1 MLRTLLL
8 YVAIIATNVSAATAA
23 TTDVPRG
30 KLPRLVEPVAY
41 AVDLR
46 MDARADRYSGTVA
59 IELEVKEATDHFYF
73 HARGSTLSDVQL
85 IRARMAPI
93 AAKTEL
99 VDAAGGTVRVSSAQP
114 ISPGRWQLRL
124 NFDAPYDQRLQ
135 GAYKVK
141 TGGADY
147 VMTQME
153 PLGARNAFPSF
164 DEPAFKTPW
173 TFSITAPKGDTA
185 IFNTQETGTETL
197 SDGWVKHV
205 YAQTKPLPTY
215 LIAFAVGPWE
225 VIDFDAIPKT
235 ALRERPIPLRGI
247 AAKGQSQRMK
257 YMLGETAKI
266 TIALEEYF
274 DYAYPY
280 DKLDLLAA
288 PDFAYGAMENP
299 GLITYRDSLMFAD
312 LKSAT
317 SQRRGALGT
326 HTHELGHQ
334 WFGNVVTMPWWDD
347 IWLNEAFA
355 TWIAAKIV
363 HQIYP
368 ELEADMDLLGRGLG
382 AMGSDSLATARRI
395 HNPVEDWTEISSTFD
410 GITYQKGGAVLS
422 MMERYLGKDKFRAA
436 LRAHMRKFEFG
447 SATSIDLGD
456 SLAAQSDQ
464 PNVLRKAFASF
475 TDQPGVPMLD
485 TTLACK
491 DGKATLSVAQSRY
504 APIGATFAT
513 DTQWR
518 VPMCVRVGRGGESAV
533 ECHLLDDAT
542 ASVALAGDTCPD
554 YVHPN
559 ADGAGYYRFRLDDA
573 AQKSLNA
580 AFAKLNAFEQRV
592 LADSL
597 GAAFSSGETSVAQYL
612 DAAPGFAVA
621 QQGDVITAPLG
632 NLEWIKERVA
642 TPAQRERIDTM
653 LRDIWGAKL
662 KELGIDHRD
671 GDSEATKSLRVD
683 LIGVLSDHGRPQWL
697 IDDLAARG
705 RKIIGLGGA
714 GKLDAD
720 AVHRDLLGVSLRTV
734 AHIEGKAAFDLIEQ
748 HLATNE
754 DSVIRGALMGALAA
768 TTDAAL
774 LDRVL
779 KLGIG
784 PTVKSGELTRLY
796 FGASDQPANHPAIW
810 AFVQQN
816 YDALLNKAPSVWQGK
831 IAFFGSAALCTNA
844 GADELQAFFA
854 ERVKDL
860 EGGPRALAQGVE
872 GVKLCA
878 ARVAKHQ
885 QH

>member
-1 MLRTLLL
+1 MFKNAMLCLTLLAAS
-8 YVAIIATNVSAATAA
+8 VAQASDA
-23 TTDVPRG
+23 PRG
-30 KLPRLVEPVAY
+30 KLPRQVVPTSY

-46 MDARADRYSGTVA
+46 MDARADRYSGAVA
-59 IELEVKEATDHFYF
+59 IELEVKEATDHFF
-73 HARGSTLSDVQL
+73 IHARGSALKDVQL
-85 IRARMAPI
+85 VRARMAPI

-99 VDAAGGTVRVSSAQP
+99 VDAAGGTVRVTSP
-114 ISPGRWQLRL
+114 RNMEPGRWQLRL
-124 NFDAPYDQRLQ
+124 AFDAPYDQRLQ

-141 TGGADY
+141 TGGLDY

-173 TFSITAPKGDTA
+173 TFTISVPKGDTA
-185 IFNTQETGTETL
+185 IFNTQETGSEVL
-197 SDGWVKHV
+197 ADGWVKHS
-205 YAQTKPLPTY
+205 YAQTRPLPSY

-225 VIDFDAIPKT
+225 VIEFDAIAKT

-274 DYAYPY
+274 DFAYPY

-317 SQRRGALGT
+317 SLRRGALGT

-363 HQIYP
+363 QQIYP
-368 ELEADMDLLGRGLG
+368 ELEADMDLVSGGIG

-436 LRAHMRKFEFG
+436 LRAHMRKFAFD
-447 SATSIDLGD
+447 SATSLDLAD

-464 PNVLRKAFASF
+464 PDVLRKAFASF
-475 TDQPGVPMLD
+475 TDQAGVPMLD
-485 TTLACK
+485 TTLACA
-491 DGKATLSVAQSRY
+491 DGKATLTIRQSRY

-513 DTQWR
+513 AAQWQ
-518 VPMCVRVGRGGESAV
+518 VPMCVRVGRGDANSS
-533 ECHLLDDAT
+533 ECHLLAAAEST
-542 ASVALAGDTCPD
+542 VTLAGDTCPD

-559 ADGAGYYRFRLDDA
+559 ADGAGYYRFRLDEA

-580 AFAKLNAFEQRV
+580 AFEKLNDFEQRV

-597 GAAFSSGETSVAQYL
+597 GAAFSSGEVSVAQYL
-612 DAAPGFAVA
+612 DAAPRFATA
-621 QQGDVITAPLG
+621 KQGDVITAPLG

-642 TPAQRERIDTM
+642 TTAQSERIDTM
-653 LRDIWGAKL
+653 LRDIWGVKL
-662 KELGIDHRD
+662 KDLGIDHRD

-683 LIGVLSDHGRPQWL
+683 LIGKLSDHGRPQWL
-697 IDDLAARG
+697 VDELAVRG
-705 RKIIGLGGA
+705 RKVIGLGGD

-720 AVHRDLLGVSLRTV
+720 AVHRDLLGPSLRTV
-734 AHIEGKAAFDLIEQ
+734 AQVEGKPAFDLIER
-748 HLATNE
+748 HLAASE
-754 DSVIRGALMGALAA
+754 DSVIRGALMGALANTA
-768 TTDAAL
+768 NPEL
-774 LDRVL
+774 LDRTL
-779 KLGIG
+779 ALGIG
-784 PTVKSGELTRLY
+784 PSVKSGEMTRLF
-796 FGASDQPANHPAIW
+796 FGAANHPGNHAAIW
-810 AFVQQN
+810 AFVQKH

-831 IAFFGSAALCTNA
+831 IAFFGSSALCTEA
-844 GADELQAFFA
+844 GAAELQAFFA
-854 ERVKDL
+854 DRVKDL
-860 EGGPRALAQGVE
+860 EGGPRALAQGIE

-885 QH
+885 QR

>member
-1 MLRTLLL
+1 MLRTLLFSL
-8 YVAIIATNVSAATAA
+8 AILATSVVHAS
-23 TTDVPRG
+23 DVPRG
-30 KLPRLVEPVAY
+30 KLPRQVVPTSY

-46 MDARADRYSGTVA
+46 MDARADRYSGAVA
-59 IELEVKEATDHFYF
+59 IELEVKEATDHFF
-73 HARGSTLSDVQL
+73 IHARGSTLKDVQL

-93 AAKTEL
+93 AATTEL
-99 VDAAGGTVRVSSAQP
+99 VDAGGGTVRVTSPQP

-124 NFDAPYDQRLQ
+124 AFDAPYDQRLQ

-141 TGGADY
+141 TGGLDY

-153 PLGARNAFPSF
+153 PLGARNAFPNF

-173 TFSITAPKGDTA
+173 TFTISVPKGDTA

-197 SDGWVKHV
+197 ADGWVKHS
-205 YAQTKPLPTY
+205 YAQTRPLPSY

-225 VIDFDAIPKT
+225 LIDFDAIPKT
-235 ALRERPIPLRGI
+235 ALRDHAIPLRGV
-247 AAKGQSQRMK
+247 AARGQSQRMK

-266 TIALEEYF
+266 VTALEAYF
-274 DYAYPY
+274 DYPYPY

-334 WFGNVVTMPWWDD
+334 WFGDLVTMPWWDD

-355 TWIAAKIV
+355 TWISAKIV

-368 ELEADMDLLGRGLG
+368 ELEADMDLLGGGLG
-382 AMGSDSLATARRI
+382 AMGADSLATARRI
-395 HNPVEDWTEISSTFD
+395 HNPVEDWTEVSSTFD

-436 LRAHMRKFEFG
+436 LRAHMRKFAFG

-456 SLAAQSDQ
+456 SLAAQSDN
-464 PNVLRKAFASF
+464 PDVLRKAFASF

-491 DGKATLSVAQSRY
+491 DGKATLSVKQSRY
-504 APIGATFAT
+504 APIGASFAT
-513 DTQWR
+513 DTQWL
-518 VPMCVRVGRGGESAV
+518 VPMCVRVGRGDTTST
-533 ECHLLDDAT
+533 ECHLLDHAEST
-542 ASVALAGDTCPD
+542 ITLAGDTCPD

-559 ADGAGYYRFRLDDA
+559 ADGAGYYRFRLDA
-573 AQKSLNA
+573 EAQNALNT
-580 AFAKLNAFEQRV
+580 AFVKLNAFEQRV
-592 LADSL
+592 LADSV
-597 GAAFSSGETSVAQYL
+597 GAAFDAGTMTVAQYL
-612 DAAPGFAVA
+612 DAAPRFAKA
-621 QQGDVITAPLG
+621 THGDVITAPLG
-632 NLEWIKERVA
+632 DLEWIKERVA
-642 TPAQRERIDTM
+642 TSAQQERIDTM
-653 LRDIWGAKL
+653 LRDIWGAQL
-662 KELGIDHRD
+662 KTLGVDHRD

-683 LIGVLSDHGRPQWL
+683 LINTLSEHGRPQWL
-697 IDDLAARG
+697 VDDLAARG
-705 RKIIGLGGA
+705 RKIIGSGDDA
-714 GKLDAD
+714 KLDVD
-720 AVHRDLLGVSLRTV
+720 AVHRDLLGASLRTV
-734 AHIEGKAAFDLIEQ
+734 ARVDGTPAFDLIER

-754 DSVIRGALMGALAA
+754 DSVIRGALMGALGN
-768 TTDAAL
+768 TRDPAL
-774 LDRVL
+774 LQRAL
-779 KLGIG
+779 KLGLG
-784 PTVKSGELTRLY
+784 PSVKSGEMIRLY
-796 FGASDQPANHPAIW
+796 FGATEQPENHAAIW
-810 AFVQQN
+810 AFVQQQ
-816 YDALLNKAPSVWQGK
+816 YDALLNKLPSVWQGK
-831 IAFFGSAALCTNA
+831 IAFFGSAALCSEA
-844 GADELQAFFA
+844 GANELQGFFA
-854 ERVKDL
+854 NRVKDL

-872 GVKLCA
+872 GVKLCT

>member
-1 MLRTLLL
+1 MLRTVLCSLVVL
-8 YVAIIATNVSAATAA
+8 ASSIAHAG
-23 TTDVPRG
+23 DVPRG
-30 KLPRLVEPVAY
+30 KLPRQVVPTAY

-46 MDARADRYSGTVA
+46 MDARADRYSGAVA
-59 IELEVKEATDHFYF
+59 IDLEVKEATDHFF
-73 HARGSTLSDVQL
+73 IHARGSTLKDVQL
-85 IRARMAPI
+85 IRARMAPL
-93 AAKTEL
+93 AATTEW
-99 VDAAGGTVRVSSAQP
+99 VDAAGGTVRVTSPRSME
-114 ISPGRWQLRL
+114 PGRWQLRL
-124 NFDAPYDQRLQ
+124 AFEAPYDQRLQ

-141 TGGADY
+141 TGGLDY

-173 TFSITAPKGDTA
+173 TFSLTVPKGDTA
-185 IFNTQETGTETL
+185 IFNTQETGTEAL
-197 SDGWVKHV
+197 ADGWAKHT
-205 YAQTKPLPTY
+205 YAQTRPLPSY

-225 VIDFDAIPKT
+225 VIEFDAIPKT

-266 TIALEEYF
+266 TIALEQYF

-312 LKSAT
+312 LNSAT
-317 SQRRGALGT
+317 SLRRGALGT

-382 AMGSDSLATARRI
+382 AMGADSLATARRI

-422 MMERYLGKDKFRAA
+422 MMERYLGKEKFRAA

-447 SATSIDLGD
+447 SATSVDLGD

-464 PNVLRKAFASF
+464 PEVLRKAFASF
-475 TDQPGVPMLD
+475 TDQAGVPMLD
-485 TTLACK
+485 TTLSCA
-491 DGKATLSVAQSRY
+491 DGKATLNVKQSRY
-504 APIGATFAT
+504 APIGASFAT
-513 DTQWR
+513 DTQWL
-518 VPMCVRVGRGGESAV
+518 VPMCVRVGRGDASTS
-533 ECHLLDDAT
+533 ECHLLDRAE
-542 ASVALAGDTCPD
+542 ARIALAGDTCPD

-580 AFAKLNAFEQRV
+580 AFGKLNAFEQRV
-592 LADSL
+592 VADSL
-597 GAAFSSGETSVAQYL
+597 GAAFSSGEVSVAQYL
-612 DAAPGFAVA
+612 DAAPRFAA
-621 QQGDVITAPLG
+621 AKQGDVIVAPLG

-653 LRDIWGAKL
+653 LRDIWGAQL

-671 GDSEATKSLRVD
+671 GDSESTKSLRVD

-705 RKIIGLGGA
+705 RKVIGLGGD

-720 AVHRDLLGVSLRTV
+720 AVHRDLLGAALRTV
-734 AHIEGKAAFDLIEQ
+734 ALADGKPAFDLIER

-768 TTDAAL
+768 TRDPQLAA
-774 LDRVL
+774 RVFA
-779 KLGIG
+779 LGIG
-784 PTVKSGELTRLY
+784 PTVKSGEMTRLY
-796 FGASDQPANHPAIW
+796 FGASDQPENHAALW
-810 AFVQQN
+810 TFVQQH

-831 IAFFGSAALCTNA
+831 IAFFGSAALCSEA
-844 GADELQAFFA
+844 GANELQAFFA
-854 ERVKDL
+854 DRVKDL